1 MGIAGSLAAFSLAE
15 VFQIL
20 NRGRKTGLLTIRSA
34 VAPRE
39 QAYHIWLKQGRIMTI
54 AEQRDG
60 KGLLSMLTQRGWLSE
75 QVASQV
81 SQLSHLETPLGLFL
95 KEKGVLRGEQIKLLF
110 HAQVLQR
117 VCALFKV
124 RDGLFQ
130 FDDHVLPPSLE
141 MTGLS
146 LSASEAMLLGLRVM
160 KDWSALAHQLPSP
173 DTSLSK
179 SMVTKPTIPLDSV
192 ERRVWDIAHETR
204 SLEAIATQL
213 NLSIVQTQ
221 QIAFRLIAVG
231 LVEVAAIESTLP
243 PIEVVNPPAEV
254 IAESM
259 TDPPI
264 TKSFLKGLV
273 SFLRS
278 KI

>member
-15 VFQIL
+15 VFQVL
-20 NRGRKTGLLTIRSA
+20 NRGRKTGLLTIRFA
-34 VAPRE
+34 TALRE
-39 QAYHIWLKQGRIMTI
+39 QNYHIWLNQGRIMAI
-54 AEQRDG
+54 AEQLDG
-60 KGLLSMLTQRGWLSE
+60 KGLLLMLTQRGWLSK

-81 SQLSHLETPLGLFL
+81 SQLSHLEKPLGLFL
-95 KEKGVLRGEQIKLLF
+95 KEKGVLQGEQIKLLF
-110 HAQVLQR
+110 HAQILQR

-160 KDWSALAHQLPSP
+160 KDWSGLAHQLPSP
-173 DTSLSK
+173 QSALSK
-179 SMVTKPTIPLDSV
+179 SVFTKPMIPLDSV
-192 ERRVWDIAHETR
+192 ERKVWDMAHETLP
-204 SLEAIATQL
+204 LEAISAQL
-213 NLSIVQTQ
+213 NLSIAQTQ

-243 PIEVVNPPAEV
+243 PIQGVNRPPAVAEVVA
-254 IAESM
+254 
-259 TDPPI
+259 DPPI
-264 TKSFLKGLV
+264 TQSFLKGLV